1 MMHAMLRYVKS
12 MKIFLLFKNL
22 QTLQLGIKDKY
33 TVNDSRNH
41 LKNMDQHQEL
51 CKSVVPFCS
60 SKPTGK

>member
-22 QTLQLGIKDKY
+22 EALQLGIKDKY

-41 LKNMDQHQEL
+41 LKKYGPASGMM
-51 CKSVVPFCS
+51 
-60 SKPTGK
+60 